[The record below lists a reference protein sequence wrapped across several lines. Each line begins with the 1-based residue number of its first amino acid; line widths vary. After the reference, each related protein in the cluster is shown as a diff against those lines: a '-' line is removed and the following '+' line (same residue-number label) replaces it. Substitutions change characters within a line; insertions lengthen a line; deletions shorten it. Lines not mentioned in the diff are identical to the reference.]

1 MKWNRKG
8 IIICTAFF
16 FVLLCFLIGKA
27 MVPVSKQT
35 QDRDSVIYASE
46 EEVVFPMTATGMGIG
61 QEEETAVSGREKAE
75 KQTVQP
81 QKTAPVPTPKQP
93 VKKTA
98 AKKDKPKAKEG
109 KKRQYRENT
118 PQPSTE
124 PVVTAEPTKKQEVSA
139 VTFEIEC
146 TAIMEHRNMWKEGI
160 EEIVPA
166 SGYFYRGEQEISEGE
181 TVYDV
186 LKRICSRNKIALD
199 AEYTPIYGTYYI
211 KGIGNLYEFDCG
223 SESGWQYKVNDVL
236 DNTGCSS
243 YVLKK
248 GDRVSFFYDYQYGE

>member
-1 MKWNRKG
+1 MKWHHKG
-8 IIICTAFF
+8 IVICSIFA
-16 FVLLCFLIGKA
+16 FVLLCFLIVKA
-27 MVPVSKQT
+27 IVPVSQRT
-35 QDRDSVIYASE
+35 QDNVSTTYASE
-46 EEVVFPMTATGMGIG
+46 EEVVFPMTATGTGIEQEKVSAISG
-61 QEEETAVSGREKAE
+61 QTGSKR
-75 KQTVQP
+75 Q
-81 QKTAPVPTPKQP
+81 TAPPKATMPIPTSKQSTKRTTTKKKKQNSEDGKKEQNEKSTPK
-93 VKKTA
+93 
-98 AKKDKPKAKEG
+98 
-109 KKRQYRENT
+109 
-118 PQPSTE
+118 PSIE
-124 PVVTAEPTKKQEVSA
+124 PVMTPAPTKKQEVSA
-139 VTFEIEC
+139 VTFEIDC
-146 TAIMEHRNMWKEGI
+146 TAIMEHRDMWEEGI

-186 LKRICSRNKIALD
+186 LKRICSRSKIALD

-236 DNTGCSS
+236 GNTGCSS